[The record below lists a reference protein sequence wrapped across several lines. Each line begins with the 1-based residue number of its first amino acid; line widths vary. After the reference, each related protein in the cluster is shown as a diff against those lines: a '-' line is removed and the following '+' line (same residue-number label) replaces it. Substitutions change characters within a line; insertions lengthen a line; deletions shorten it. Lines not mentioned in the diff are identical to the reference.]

1 MKDRI
6 KKIIQTQ
13 MQVNKALGKATA
25 ATANIGQLYVSDEE
39 DEDDDVMGSQN
50 LGQIRNNEADEE
62 NK

>member
-39 DEDDDVMGSQN
+39 DEDDDVNNGN
-50 LGQIRNNEADEE
+50 LR
-62 NK
+62 